1 MIRKIFGR
9 WGMVWG
15 LALGGLLLA
24 GCQSEETQFTDLP
37 GYGVTPGGAGTA
49 AAPPAGGEQLR
60 IGKGFAL
67 KVTFSDMP
75 IPYQPMD
82 VTVREDGKITL
93 LQNHDFVAEGKTRGA
108 LAQEIH
114 AFYVPNYYPTM
125 TATVDFQ
132 RDGQFYYVG
141 GEVKMPNRFV
151 YLGPIHLLAAIRS
164 AGDFSDFA
172 NKRSVILVRADG
184 RKVTINCKKA
194 LDNPALDPEIYP
206 GDNIHV
212 PRRGPLW

>member
-1 MIRKIFGR
+1 MFGR
-9 WGMVWG
+9 WGIVCG

-24 GCQSEETQFTDLP
+24 GCKSEEHQFTELP
-37 GYGVTPGGAGTA
+37 GVGPQAGAVGMA
-49 AAPPAGGEQLR
+49 SGPPTGGESQTIKR
-60 IGKGFAL
+60 NFAIR
-67 KVTFSDMP
+67 VTFSDMP
-75 IPYQPMD
+75 VPLQPMD

-114 AFYVPNYYPTM
+114 AFYVPNYYPSM
-125 TATVDFQ
+125 TVSVDFQ
-132 RDGQFYYVG
+132 RDAQFYYVG
-141 GEVKMPNRFV
+141 GEVKTPNRFI

-172 NKRSVILVRADG
+172 NKRSVLLTRTDG
-184 RKVTINCKKA
+184 RKMTVNCRKA
-194 LDNPALDPEIYP
+194 LQDPTLDPEVFP
-206 GDNIHV
+206 GDNIYV

>member
-1 MIRKIFGR
+1 MTRKIFGH
-9 WGMVWG
+9 WGIVCG
-15 LALGGLLLA
+15 LALGGFLLA
-24 GCQSEETQFTDLP
+24 GCQSEEHQFTELP
-37 GYGVTPGGAGTA
+37 GYGAPAGGAGA
-49 AAPPAGGEQLR
+49 ASGPPRTESLMILR
-60 IGKGFAL
+60 GFAIR
-67 KVTFSDMP
+67 VTFSDMP
-75 IPYQPMD
+75 IPLAPMD

-125 TATVDFQ
+125 TVSVDFQ
-132 RDGQFYYVG
+132 REGQFYYVG
-141 GEVKMPNRFV
+141 GEVKQPNRFI

-172 NKRSVILVRADG
+172 NKRAVLLVRSDG
-184 RKVTINCKKA
+184 RKVTINCNKA
-194 LDNPALDPEIYP
+194 LQDPTLDPEVFP

-212 PRRGPLW
+212 PRRGPFW